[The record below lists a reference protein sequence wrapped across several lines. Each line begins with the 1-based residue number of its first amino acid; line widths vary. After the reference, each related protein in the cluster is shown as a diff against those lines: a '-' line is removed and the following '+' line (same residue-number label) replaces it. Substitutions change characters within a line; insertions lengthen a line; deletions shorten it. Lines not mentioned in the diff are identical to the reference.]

1 MNLGWISRKSA
12 RMRACSAF
20 TAEGDR
26 DTYVDSEWGSDCD
39 AGAGLAAS
47 PLLGSCVTTA
57 ISLVCSSLTC
67 SVMSVSPPVCSGLGV
82 CMGSPV
88 VDGSVDSS
96 KPVSCKESSPT
107 TELSVCSTLAS
118 CIASSANGPLECSV
132 LFPRISLDPA
142 KGLLECRALVF
153 STVSAP
159 ITPSPFDGLS

>member
-1 MNLGWISRKSA
+1 
-12 RMRACSAF
+12 MRACSAF

-26 DTYVDSEWGSDCD
+26 DTDVDSERDSDCD

-57 ISLVCSSLTC
+57 ISLVCSPLT
-67 SVMSVSPPVCSGLGV
+67 CSGLGV